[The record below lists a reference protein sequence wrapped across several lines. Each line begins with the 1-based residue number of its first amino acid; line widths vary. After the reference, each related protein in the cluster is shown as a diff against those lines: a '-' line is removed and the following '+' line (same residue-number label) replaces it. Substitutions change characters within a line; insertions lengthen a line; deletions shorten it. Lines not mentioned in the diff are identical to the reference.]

1 MYNKDNWLLKQI
13 NDKKSMIK
21 LYESGLKK
29 FTDNF
34 DHEKVNQAIEILKF
48 EVFQLQ
54 IKLDALH

>member
-13 NDKKSMIK
+13 NDKKSMIR
-21 LYESGLKK
+21 LYENGLRK
-29 FTDNF
+29 FPDNF
-34 DHEKVNQAIEILKF
+34 DHAKVKQAIEILNF